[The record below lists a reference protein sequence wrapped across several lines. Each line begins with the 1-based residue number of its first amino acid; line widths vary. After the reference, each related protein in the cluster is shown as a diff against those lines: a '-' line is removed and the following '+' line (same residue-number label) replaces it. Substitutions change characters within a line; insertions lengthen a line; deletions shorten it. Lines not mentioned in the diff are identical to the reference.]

1 MTEHERERAT
11 AAVGWRARLDGS
23 DPVALQVVF
32 TALIAFDLA
41 VRVLAGRIDS
51 FASWPVAALLVAL
64 AALVLSVAA
73 PWDRLPAGAVAVVP
87 VIDIAVVGVSRLA
100 SLGAGAGLLVLIPA
114 YWLGR
119 AFGRRGI
126 LVTLVAGVLTITIP
140 GLLVLEPTGDNISR
154 SVLVPALGTWAAWAA
169 QALSSTLGQ
178 LRREREVAELDRDR
192 LSVALDTIEHQ
203 RRVSDAIL
211 DTVDVGLLLLD
222 DEGRYQSMNRR
233 HRDFMALSFPDGHR
247 GRAGQMGLIYDE
259 SGTSLLTGEQMPTT
273 RAAAGEEFDDFRI
286 WVGDDPLTSRA
297 LSVSARSVRDPE
309 GRFVGA
315 ALAYKD
321 VTEFMRAL
329 RVKDEFVASVSH
341 ELRTPLTSI
350 RGYVDLLMEEDG
362 MPEEAVRQL
371 AVVARNAERL
381 GRLVADL
388 LQSAQIDLG
397 PMRVV
402 RTRGD
407 LAATVRETVAAAA
420 PAAASVGVTLDAD
433 LPDALVMMMDR
444 DRMRQVADNLVS
456 NAIKYTPRGG
466 KVHVRLG
473 VDGERV
479 ELSVEDTGIGIG
491 ARDRDQ
497 LFTRFFRS
505 RQAEEQSIQGIGL
518 GLSITKSIVESHG
531 GRIEVDSEVGRG
543 STFRV
548 RLPLGVEAAADR

>member
-1 MTEHERERAT
+1 
-11 AAVGWRARLDGS
+11 
-23 DPVALQVVF
+23 
-32 TALIAFDLA
+32 
-41 VRVLAGRIDS
+41 
-51 FASWPVAALLVAL
+51 
-64 AALVLSVAA
+64 
-73 PWDRLPAGAVAVVP
+73 
-87 VIDIAVVGVSRLA
+87 
-100 SLGAGAGLLVLIPA
+100 
-114 YWLGR
+114 
-119 AFGRRGI
+119 
-126 LVTLVAGVLTITIP
+126 
-140 GLLVLEPTGDNISR
+140 
-154 SVLVPALGTWAAWAA
+154 
-169 QALSSTLGQ
+169 
-178 LRREREVAELDRDR
+178 
-192 LSVALDTIEHQ
+192 
-203 RRVSDAIL
+203 
-211 DTVDVGLLLLD
+211 
-222 DEGRYQSMNRR
+222 
-233 HRDFMALSFPDGHR
+233 
-247 GRAGQMGLIYDE
+247 
-259 SGTSLLTGEQMPTT
+259 
-273 RAAAGEEFDDFRI
+273 
-286 WVGDDPLTSRA
+286 
-297 LSVSARSVRDPE
+297 
-309 GRFVGA
+309 
-315 ALAYKD
+315 
-321 VTEFMRAL
+321 MRAL

-350 RGYVDLLMEEDG
+350 RGYVDLLMEEDD

-397 PMRVV
+397 PMHVV

-407 LAATVRETVAAAA
+407 LAVTVRETVAAAG

-433 LPDALVMMMDR
+433 LPDALEMMMDR

-505 RQAEEQSIQGIGL
+505 RQAEERSIQGVGL

-548 RLPLGVEAAADR
+548 RLPLGVEAPADR